1 MEKTVSDSWVMA
13 GVRDI
18 KKSIAFYA
26 KLGLKPTMQ
35 RPYYAELNLPGG
47 TVLGLHSVRGKKRG
61 KGKTPKR
68 MSDGGWGIMLRVK
81 NIKRVVVDL
90 KRKRVRCGKIAT
102 APGGADFSSLHDPD
116 GNRLVLLQM

>member
-1 MEKTVSDSWVMA
+1 
-13 GVRDI
+13 
-18 KKSIAFYA
+18 
-26 KLGLKPTMQ
+26 
-35 RPYYAELNLPGG
+35 
-47 TVLGLHSVRGKKRG
+47 
-61 KGKTPKR
+61 
-68 MSDGGWGIMLRVK
+68 MLRVK